1 MMPFLP
7 GNPSMANEIF
17 PDQPSASGSG
27 LTAEDLAFF
36 VDRRVVASV
45 ENQNLLF
52 QSGSHPGDAD
62 GSRRLLRVT
71 PPWRVIEQGRPITTS
86 AECPPLTGLAH
97 PGEAERWEAWCSRL
111 ACLDRN
117 TVRGIVIDVHPC
129 MLRLHLDGDV
139 VLEARVANCMPGFL
153 IRTGKAEPG
162 ISANPRG

>member
-1 MMPFLP
+1 
-7 GNPSMANEIF
+7 MANDIF
-17 PDQPSASGSG
+17 ADQPSASGSG

-52 QSGSHPGDAD
+52 QSGGLSGEAD
-62 GSRRLLRVT
+62 GARRLLRVE
-71 PPWRVIEQGRPITTS
+71 PPWRVMEQGRPVTTS
-86 AECPPLTGLAH
+86 AECPPLTGFAH

-117 TVRGIVIDVHPC
+117 TVPSVAVDVHPGT
-129 MLRLHLDGDV
+129 LRLHLDGDV
-139 VLEARVANCMPGFL
+139 VLEARLANCMPGSL
-153 IRTGKAEPG
+153 IRAGKAEPG